1 MGWSQGAQSCQ
12 RRAGHS
18 GVCKTE
24 DPSSVSPGWSPR
36 FCRALAMF
44 YHAHACLEKPYSFQR
59 HHQEENLPFCCS
71 QTSPGGAL
79 NPQATGGRMPD
90 IHVCLQARR
99 EIALM
104 QIPFGR
110 ALLCEESYDLDEPDS
125 LLPKHETET
134 WQNTTCSWVHKR
146 YGNYLPKEVAGFHR
160 KMSHHKNLPLCPAT
174 VSTDLTVSVEKPRIK
189 CSMVPDCFLLQPA
202 GTTEDPAQK
211 RRAPPGSGGL
221 QHPS

>member
-24 DPSSVSPGWSPR
+24 GTGPAQRPSEPQLTSTVWDWSIPHLLCPTMLWGGADPSSVSPGWSPR

-110 ALLCEESYDLDEPDS
+110 ALLCE
-125 LLPKHETET
+125 
-134 WQNTTCSWVHKR
+134 
-146 YGNYLPKEVAGFHR
+146 AGFHR